1 MTVRVGTSSWT
12 DPTLLACGRFYPASA
27 RTAEDRLRFYASRFP
42 LVEVDSSYYR
52 LPAARTAYLWTQRTP
67 PGFVFHLKAF
77 RLFTGHLTPVAAL
90 PADIAAELP
99 PAARIVDH
107 ATLPGEL
114 RDELWGRFLQA
125 LEPLRQSGQ
134 LAAVHFQYA
143 PRVRNNAAGRA
154 LVGACA
160 RRMEDQVHAVEFR
173 HRGWLDPAGRA
184 GTLAL
189 LRDLGAAH
197 TVVDSPDQ
205 YVNSVPAVWA
215 ATRPDLAVVRL
226 HGRNSQAWNRRGI
239 AASSGRFVY
248 EYTPEELA
256 RIAELVRKLTQAAA
270 NVHVLFNTN
279 FEDQG
284 VRNAA
289 AFDDI
294 RRRRPRQTA

>member
-52 LPAARTAYLWTQRTP
+52 LPDARTAYLWTRRTP
-67 PGFVFHLKAF
+67 PDFVFHLKAF
-77 RLFTGHLTPVAAL
+77 RLFTGHLTPAAAL
-90 PADIAAELP
+90 PADIGAELP
-99 PAARIVDH
+99 PEARIVDH

-114 RDELWGRFLQA
+114 RDELWSRFLQG

-154 LVGACA
+154 LVRACA

-173 HRGWLDPAGRA
+173 HRGWLDPAGRS

-189 LRDLGAAH
+189 LRELGAAH

-226 HGRNSQAWNRRGI
+226 HGRNSQAWNRRGL

-289 AFDDI
+289 AFDDTLG
-294 RRRRPRQTA
+294 RRPRQTA